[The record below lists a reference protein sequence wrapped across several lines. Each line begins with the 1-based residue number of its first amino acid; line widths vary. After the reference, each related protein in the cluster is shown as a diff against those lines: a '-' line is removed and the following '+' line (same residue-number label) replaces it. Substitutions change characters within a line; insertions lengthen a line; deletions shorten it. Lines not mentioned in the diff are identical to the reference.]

1 MALPHL
7 PHVSAAETNPV
18 GSPPTLRAT
27 PKKTMDLGLT
37 MRELCWHAVTVRH
50 QHERQVA
57 AALDTTGVETFVP
70 LYRARRRWSDRVK
83 DLDAPLFPG
92 YVLGRFSMPDRMKVM
107 RTPGVVK
114 IVGFGG
120 VPERIQDGE
129 IAAVR
134 QAVESKRKLGPC
146 PHLRTGD
153 RVRIAEGPL
162 RGVEGT
168 LLSEKGGVRLVIGIA
183 LLQRSIA
190 VELEREMVMTAGV

>member
-1 MALPHL
+1 
-7 PHVSAAETNPV
+7 
-18 GSPPTLRAT
+18 
-27 PKKTMDLGLT
+27 MDLGLT

-83 DLDAPLFPG
+83 DLDATLFPG
-92 YVLGRFSMPDRMKVM
+92 YVLGRFAMPDRMKVM

-120 VPERIQDGE
+120 VPARIQDGE

-134 QAVESKRKLGPC
+134 QAVESKLKLEPC

-190 VELEREMVMTAGV
+190 VELEREIVMTAGV